1 MLLRRPRIWFP
12 LLLAVTVTTAVRPTA
27 SQQAVF
33 RGGVDL
39 VNVTV
44 TVTDRNGRFVS
55 DLKQKDFTI
64 LDDGQPQEIVNFSAQ
79 RVPVS
84 LGVVLDVSG
93 SMTPEKLSA
102 ARIAINRFAFD
113 LLAPDDELFLAQ
125 FASRTTMLQTWT
137 KNRDTLSRAL
147 DRAETQSRT
156 HLYDAVRITLN
167 IAATGE
173 NTKKALLVVSD
184 GDDQTSRTPLKDVQD
199 IIRASEVL
207 VYALGVE
214 GDDGI
219 DAGSLRKLTDTTGGR
234 TEIVKGFTNL
244 DKATAQLAAELNQQY
259 LIAYAM
265 PHQNDGK
272 WHSIKVSVRGRNLTV
287 RSRTGYT
294 ATSS

>member
-1 MLLRRPRIWFP
+1 MLRRPRIWFP
-12 LLLAVTVTTAVRPTA
+12 FLLAVAVTTAVRPTA

-39 VNVTV
+39 VNVTA

-55 DLKQKDFTI
+55 GLKQEDFTI
-64 LDDGQPQEIVNFSAQ
+64 LDDGQPQDIINFSAQ

-84 LGVVLDVSG
+84 LGIVLDVSA

-102 ARIAINRFAFD
+102 ARIAINRFAFQ
-113 LLAPDDELFLAQ
+113 LLAPEDELFLAQ
-125 FASRTTMLQTWT
+125 FSARTRMLQTWT
-137 KNRDTLSRAL
+137 RDRDTLSRAL
-147 DRAETQSRT
+147 DRAETQSGT
-156 HLYDAVRITLN
+156 HLFDAVRITLPV
-167 IAATGE
+167 AASGE

-184 GDDQTSRTPLKDVQD
+184 GDDRNSRTPLKDLQE
-199 IIRASEVL
+199 IIRSGEVL

-219 DAGSLRKLTDTTGGR
+219 DAGSLRKLTDPTGGR
-234 TEIVKGFTNL
+234 TEVVKGFKNL
-244 DKATAQLAAELNQQY
+244 DKATALLAAELNQQY
-259 LIAYAM
+259 VIAYAM

>member
-1 MLLRRPRIWFP
+1 MRRPSICFP
-12 LLLAVTVTTAVRPTA
+12 VLLAMAVATAGDPLA
-27 SQQAVF
+27 SQTVF
-33 RGGVDL
+33 RSGVDL

-44 TVTDRNGRFVS
+44 TVTDKQGRFVGG
-55 DLKQKDFTI
+55 LKQEDFTI

-113 LLAPDDELFLAQ
+113 LLAPADELFLAQ
-125 FASRTTMLQTWT
+125 FATRTTMLQTWT

-147 DRAETQSRT
+147 DRAQTQSRT
-156 HLYDAVRITLN
+156 HLYDAIRITLPV
-167 IAATGE
+167 ASTGE
-173 NTKKALLVVSD
+173 NPKKALLVVSD
-184 GDDQTSRTPLKDVQD
+184 GDDQTSRTTLKEVQE
-199 IIRASEVL
+199 IIKASEVL

-234 TEIVKGFTNL
+234 TEIVKGFMNL
-244 DKATAQLAAELNQQY
+244 DKATSELALELNQQY
-259 LIAYAM
+259 SIGYAM
-265 PHQNDGK
+265 PHQSDGK
-272 WHSIKVSVRGRNLTV
+272 WHSIKVTVKGRNLNV
-287 RSRTGYT
+287 RARTGYI
-294 ATSS
+294 AASS